1 MFYVLLS
8 LLLYPFLF
16 PFLRPRK
23 NLSRLA
29 VIQTAK
35 IGDLICSTPLFREIK
50 RHYPEAEL
58 TVFTSPVSRGILTH
72 NPYVDRVVILDKAE
86 YRGLRGKLR
95 LARFFRRER
104 FDAVISLNPNV
115 LYAVSLF
122 WGLVPLRI
130 GILSSFSGRTYR
142 LASFLFSR
150 VYYHSPERMVS
161 EVHLKMLEPLGIKAT
176 DPSRDIFPS
185 PEGEEKARTF
195 LSSVCE
201 PLIGVAVSSRN
212 RLKAIEPGTWARL
225 IDLISQNLKARVVLI
240 GSEAE
245 RTFGEHILSR
255 IREPKAVL
263 NALGAFTL
271 EELPSLLKRLRIFV
285 GVDTGIMYMA
295 DALGVPVV
303 VIAGPTNPREQRP
316 LGKRSLILVPE
327 GLPCAPCSYVFNTQ
341 RSCRRGDRA
350 CITSISPE
358 RIFEAV
364 KTLYEKTDSHA

>member
-35 IGDLICSTPLFREIK
+35 IGDLICSTPVFREIK
-50 RHYPEAEL
+50 KRYPEVEL
-58 TVFTSPVSRGILTH
+58 TVLASPVARGVLTH
-72 NPYVDRVVILDKAE
+72 NPYVDRVVILDKAR

-95 LARFFRRER
+95 LARFFRREG

-142 LASFLFSR
+142 LASLLFSR

-161 EVHLKMLEPLGIKAT
+161 EVHLRMLEPLGIKAT

-185 PEGEEKARTF
+185 PEGEEKARAF

-201 PLIGVAVSSRN
+201 PLIGLAVSCRN
-212 RLKAIEPGTWARL
+212 RLKAMEPATWARL

-245 RTFGEHILSR
+245 RSFGDRILSL
-255 IREPKAVL
+255 IRDKNAVL

-303 VIAGPTNPREQRP
+303 VIAGPTHPREP
-316 LGKRSLILVPE
+316 V
-327 GLPCAPCSYVFNTQ
+327 SYTH
-341 RSCRRGDRA
+341 
-350 CITSISPE
+350 
-358 RIFEAV
+358 
-364 KTLYEKTDSHA
+364 L